1 MYRLNL
7 VVLCEIANEIDKEKA
22 KLYCKRWIFRADYGY
37 GSEIPCEECEKF
49 SICEVINQEYF
60 DMDFPPTDDGDYGFE
75 MFYLNL

>member
-7 VVLCEIANEIDKEKA
+7 ANLRELA
-22 KLYCKRWIFRADYGY
+22 KNINNDYYKSFATKGVFRADFDY